1 MEFIIIWFLLAGL
14 VGYVALKKGRSEVTY
29 FFLSLFLSPLIG
41 FLILLAAGDDEEG
54 TLQRGELKKC
64 LYCAELIKIEAIKC
78 KHCGADLNSEI
89 KLKTERSITSEDIAK
104 LRRKK

>member
-14 VGYVALKKGRSEVTY
+14 VGYAASKKGRSEIAY
-29 FFLSLFLSPLIG
+29 FLLSLLLSPLVG
-41 FLILLAAGDDEEG
+41 FLILLVAGDDEEG

-64 LYCAELIKIEAIKC
+64 PYCAELIKIEAIKC

-89 KLKTERSITSEDIAK
+89 KLKAERSITSEDIARMRGK
-104 LRRKK
+104 Q